1 MFTIDHILDNLEAQP
16 TYEHYIMIDDY
27 EIKNHTFYEIKN
39 HTFYEK
45 ILTFLHKTIKKYV

>member
-1 MFTIDHILDNLEAQP
+1 MQQRKKMLTADHILDNLEAQP
-16 TYEHYIMIDDY
+16 TYEHYIMIDY
-27 EIKNHTFYEIKN
+27 YEIKN

>member
-27 EIKNHTFYEIKN
+27 EIINY
-39 HTFYEK
+39 TFYEK
-45 ILTFLHKTIKKYV
+45 ILTFLHKTIKKYI